1 MPVLVVELVGER
13 LPAIL
18 VGNSF
23 GGRIAL
29 ETAPRYGDRVPR
41 LRPCRAAPFELDTAS
56 DGAPAWPEPRPLSAL
71 TMPVLVIVGE
81 RDTDDMPDASPA
93 RRPTRE
99 VIANASHHPSLEQPE
114 AFNRL
119 LLEFVA

>member
-1 MPVLVVELVGER
+1 
-13 LPAIL
+13 

-29 ETAPRYGDRVPR
+29 ETARGMEIRAQATAMPRRSPSSWTPRV
-41 LRPCRAAPFELDTAS
+41 T
-56 DGAPAWPEPRPLSAL
+56 APAWPEPRPLSAL

-81 RDTDDMPDASPA
+81 RDTDDMPDAAREAPA
-93 RRPTRE
+93 TLLM

-114 AFNRL
+114 DFHRP

>member
-1 MPVLVVELVGER
+1 
-13 LPAIL
+13 
-18 VGNSF
+18 
-23 GGRIAL
+23 
-29 ETAPRYGDRVPR
+29 
-41 LRPCRAAPFELDTAS
+41 
-56 DGAPAWPEPRPLSAL
+56 LSAL
-71 TMPVLVIVGE
+71 TMAVLVIVGE

-93 RRPTRE
+93 RLPNARLR